1 VVWPHSK
8 MLGTSTKN
16 RDFVP
21 PQSQNT
27 EDQLRVLHLCVYDV
41 HICMC
46 AHVCIC
52 VCACADVY
60 SCAFVCVHAGAHLPC
75 AHWKSEDGLRCQPFP
90 YIWFEA
96 EFLSL
101 EVETAGLAVP

>member
-1 VVWPHSK
+1 MSARELSSSSYACRASDLTNGVICPDSVYI
-8 MLGTSTKN
+8 
-16 RDFVP
+16 F
-21 PQSQNT
+21 
-27 EDQLRVLHLCVYDV
+27 LHLCVYDV